1 VRSWG
6 TTRDT
11 NANPFQKQ
19 LGVGR
24 GEFQQAIGNL
34 NVKIAELQT
43 QGTSTQ
49 GILQDFTAI
58 AQSRR
63 TEVDSVFDK
72 LIDDLETR
80 RASLHQQI
88 DAMVEKK
95 SSLLNNQ
102 FHSGEQLKHTME
114 ELRDRCGDWKAI
126 TNDSQCLMKLL
137 ESKKELT
144 KVNQLFVSNRESFAN
159 LIPSGLSDHHPNL
172 LIVPSVRPLIE
183 TYLPSTDDWKI
194 SQFGGVCD
202 QKLSETS
209 SILQR
214 SSPDSTPVLNG
225 AVMKLKIL
233 LRDTNGSKYAYTSS
247 VKPITVSWRVR
258 NLEQSTFT
266 DLDIKCVRTID
277 GELEYSYTIP
287 FFDHVIRCSVNGNEL
302 SESRLKIQLSSIS
315 EDMKCVFCQH
325 ANAVQAHAL
334 QSNATNQYRYGY
346 NGRDDLFVQL
356 KGSDKKYLGICSQH
370 VPWIENGQM
379 SRSYQLNVDKT
390 PQKCNLAQPQGRK

>member
-159 LIPSGLSDHHPNL
+159 LIPPGLSDHHPNL
-172 LIVPSVRPLIE
+172 LNVPSVRPLIE

-194 SQFGGVCD
+194 SQFGSVCD

-214 SSPDSTPVLNG
+214 SSPDSAPVLNG
-225 AVMKLKIL
+225 EVMKLKIL

-247 VKPITVSWRVR
+247 VKPITVSWRVV
-258 NLEQSTFT
+258 NLEQNTFT
-266 DLDIKCVRTID
+266 DLDIKCFRTID

-287 FFDHVIRCSVNGNEL
+287 FF
-302 SESRLKIQLSSIS
+302 
-315 EDMKCVFCQH
+315 
-325 ANAVQAHAL
+325 
-334 QSNATNQYRYGY
+334 T
-346 NGRDDLFVQL
+346 
-356 KGSDKKYLGICSQH
+356 
-370 VPWIENGQM
+370 
-379 SRSYQLNVDKT
+379 
-390 PQKCNLAQPQGRK
+390 